1 MGLSQVFFLIH
12 YTISVTST
20 AEDHLFYSILQITF
34 EKVKAVIYSRD
45 LTEQFPYFSI

>member
-12 YTISVTST
+12 YTISVTSA

-45 LTEQFPYFSI
+45 LTEQFPYFLI